1 MEQLVLAKGMTM
13 NNLEKASPQT
23 SIEKVMSN
31 SSDKKETMHLTTPRS
46 TQGSNEENL
55 TLNEHGSIDYVRMK
69 VSLYRSHMHEKGTRY
84 YIKSRNMQIGNFM
97 EREAY
102 VQRFGEKN

>member
-1 MEQLVLAKGMTM
+1 MS
-13 NNLEKASPQT
+13 NLEKASPQT
-23 SIEKVMSN
+23 SIENVMLD
-31 SSDKKETMHLTTPRS
+31 SSDKEETTHLTTPRS

-55 TLNEHGSIDYVRMK
+55 TPIEHGSIDYVCMK
-69 VSLYRSHMHEKGTRY
+69 VSQYRSSMHEQGTRY